1 VLLAWSIG
9 RERSFLFVVQP
20 AGTDPGL
27 HVFPLPL
34 SEQALRRRIESFR
47 NLLQS
52 ANSDRKVLLLQA
64 RGLYDDLL
72 RPAEPRIT
80 AARRLLVSPDGPLHT
95 LPFAALVRNGRWL
108 AEQKPI
114 HSVLSSTVYAEL
126 KKSRRQGSEA
136 TPAVLAAFGDPLYP
150 PLPPG
155 HPSTADPEVRA
166 AVGRGLSLSSLP
178 STRDEVRSIAS
189 YYPTARTFLGAEAT
203 EERAR
208 SIGKDTRFLHFA
220 CHGLFDERMPLNS
233 ALALTI
239 PEHPGEDQENGLLQ
253 AWEIFESVR
262 LDADLVTLSSCDS
275 ALGQEM
281 GGEGLIGLTRAFQ
294 YAGARSVLASLWSV
308 SDLSTAELMKHFY
321 GHLHAGKAKDEAL
334 QAAQVEL
341 IRSPKFSHPYYWA
354 AFQLFGDWK

>member
-9 RERSFLFVVQP
+9 QERSFLFVVQP
-20 AGTDPGL
+20 AGTDSGL
-27 HVFPLPL
+27 KVFPIPL
-34 SEQALRRRIESFR
+34 GEQALRRRVESFR
-47 NLLQS
+47 NLLQR
-52 ANSDRKVLLLQA
+52 ADSDRKVLLKQA
-64 RGLYDDLL
+64 RELYDALL
-72 RPAEPRIT
+72 RPAEPRIA
-80 AARRLLVSPDGPLHT
+80 AARRLVISPDGPLHT

-114 HSVLSSTVYAEL
+114 HSVLSATVYAEL

-136 TPAVLAAFGDPLYP
+136 APAALAAFGDPLYP

-155 HPSTADPEVRA
+155 RPATADPEVRA
-166 AVGRGLSLSSLP
+166 AFDRGLSLSSLP

-189 YYPTARTFLGAEAT
+189 FYPEARTFLGAEAT

-208 SIGKDTRFLHFA
+208 SIGKGTRYLHFA
-220 CHGLFDERMPLNS
+220 CHGLLDERLPLNS

-239 PEHPGEDQENGLLQ
+239 PEHPGEGQENGLLQ

-294 YAGARSVLASLWSV
+294 YAGARSVLAALWSV
-308 SDLSTAELMKHFY
+308 SDRSTADLMKRFY
-321 GHLHAGKAKDEAL
+321 GHLRARKTKDEAM
-334 QAAQVEL
+334 QAAQTEL
-341 IRSPKFSHPYYWA
+341 IRSRKFSHPYHWA
-354 AFQLFGDWK
+354 AFQIFGDWK